1 MTYRN
6 QTGQHNRFDDF
17 IVHHQIDDVKA
28 NSGLYSVGRME
39 TEMTTQRLDELSQKQ
54 RDRLAY
60 IEFRLWFLGDVSR
73 KDLMERFEI
82 APAVA
87 TRDFTAYREVA
98 PQNIDFEGRRKIYV
112 TGGSFEPIF
121 EHSPERVLSAISRGF
136 GDGVDRR
143 EGSYVPCEFP
153 IRLNRPSLTELA
165 IVTRAIHQSQVL
177 NVRYHSLKR
186 GAAEREII
194 PHALV
199 DSGLRWHARVFD
211 RKSNEFRDLV
221 ISRIE
226 SAEPRE
232 TGVIAPHECAGCDE
246 QWNRILE
253 LDLIPHPKQDRPE
266 IVQRD
271 FAMKKGLLTV
281 RVRAAV
287 AGYVLQLWNVDCSP
301 DQCLDPTIHRLCLKD
316 LGQISGVKS
325 AEIAPGAV
333 MAVNPTQI

>member
-1 MTYRN
+1 MS
-6 QTGQHNRFDDF
+6 
-17 IVHHQIDDVKA
+17 A
-28 NSGLYSVGRME
+28 NLS
-39 TEMTTQRLDELSQKQ
+39 DISQKQ

-73 KDLMERFEI
+73 KDLMERFGI

-87 TRDFTAYREVA
+87 TRDFTAYRELA
-98 PQNIDFEGRRKIYV
+98 PQNIDFEGSRKIYV
-112 TGGSFEPIF
+112 TGESFNPVF

-136 GDGVDRR
+136 GDGTDRR

-153 IRLNRPSLTELA
+153 MQLNRPSLNELA
-165 IVTRAIHQSQVL
+165 IVTRAIHKQQVL
-177 NVRYHSLKR
+177 KVRYHSLKR

-226 SAEPRE
+226 SAIPVGDGVVVQHE
-232 TGVIAPHECAGCDE
+232 TSEFDD
-246 QWNRILE
+246 QWNRILAIE
-253 LDLIPHPKQDRPE
+253 LVPHPRQDRPE

-271 FAMKKGLLTV
+271 FGMKKGSLTV
-281 RVRAAV
+281 KVRAAI

-301 DQCLDPTIHRLCLKD
+301 DRHLDPMIHRLCLKD
-316 LGQISGVKS
+316 FEQIAGTKS
-325 AEIAPGAV
+325 AEIAPGYMTA
-333 MAVNPTQI
+333 TIK